1 MRWGRLFAV
10 IFLIVVV
17 LAAFAYAIYELRGL
31 APVNY
36 PEVREFQ
43 GQQLSSINDFRENSI
58 KGPQYIDITSYN
70 LTIGGLVNTSKT
82 LSYGDVLMQEHHRKV
97 ATLNCVEGWS
107 VTLLWEGV
115 SVKDLLAE
123 AGVKP
128 GARTVIFH
136 AADGYSTS
144 FPLDYIMNNDIMLA
158 YRMNDVLLPPE
169 RGYPF
174 QLVAENKWGYKWIKW
189 VTGIEVSDQDYRG
202 YWEQR
207 GYSNSGDLNQSF
219 GG

>member
-1 MRWGRLFAV
+1 MRWGRIFAV
-10 IFLIVVV
+10 IFLLVFV
-17 LAAFAYAIYELRGL
+17 LVAFAYAFNELVNR

-36 PEVREFQ
+36 GEAREFQ

-58 KGPQYIDITSYN
+58 KGPQYVDIKSYA
-70 LTIGGLVNTSKT
+70 LAVGGLVNASKM
-82 LSYGDVLMQEHHRKV
+82 LSYEDVLTQEHHRKV

-107 VTLLWEGV
+107 VTILWEGV

-128 GARTVIFH
+128 GARTVIFY

-144 FPLDYIMNNDIMLA
+144 FPLDYIINNDILLA
-158 YRMNDVLLPPE
+158 YRMNDVRLPPE

-189 VTGIEVSDQDYRG
+189 VTRIEVSDQDYRG

-207 GYSNSGDLNQSF
+207 GYSNSGDLNRSF